1 MVRQNRL
8 MPILFCPK
16 DNTQIKEDVDSSE
29 IRRKEKKIKGK
40 IRFYSFFEKN

>member
-1 MVRQNRL
+1 MIWQNRL
-8 MPILFCPK
+8 MPILFCIK
-16 DNTQIKEDVDSSE
+16 DHLEGNVDSGE

>member
-1 MVRQNRL
+1 MVWQNRL
-8 MPILFCPK
+8 MPILFCLDLFPSWG
-16 DNTQIKEDVDSSE
+16 NVDSSE